1 MRQIIL
7 EGPNGIRKVPEDFP
21 YRLEA
26 GEFVVGS
33 EASFETSDNERS
45 LAALANENG
54 IAWGDMIA
62 AATKVLGI
70 KPCSSCE
77 KRRQI
82 MNEVN
87 KLGVAKAFGLIKA
100 TFKA

>member
-1 MRQIIL
+1 MIIL
-7 EGPNGIRKVPEDFP
+7 QGPNGQRKVQEGEP
-21 YRLEA
+21 YRLA
-26 GEFVVGS
+26 LGEIVIGS
-33 EASFETSDNERS
+33 EKNI
-45 LAALANENG
+45 AAQKEWGELQTLSEQQG
-54 IAWGDMIA
+54 IAWGDMVA

-87 KLGVAKAFGLIKA
+87 KLGVAKAFELIKA